1 MIALIAIRPI
11 RGKTFILLFEQSPFS
26 QTISFMILPITSSMM
41 YLYYFFDIRVDQ
53 LMVLTISTI
62 DSPSTNYQ
70 RILTALVMTQI

>member
-26 QTISFMILPITSSMM
+26 QTISFMILPITSSMNVSFH
-41 YLYYFFDIRVDQ
+41 FFDIRVDQ

>member
-1 MIALIAIRPI
+1 
-11 RGKTFILLFEQSPFS
+11 
-26 QTISFMILPITSSMM
+26 M

>member
-1 MIALIAIRPI
+1 
-11 RGKTFILLFEQSPFS
+11 
-26 QTISFMILPITSSMM
+26 M

-62 DSPSTNYQ
+62 DSPSNSYQ